1 MKMKKKFA
9 GFLAAICLLGLLSG
23 CGSTS
28 AAGALTAPAD
38 NTATA
43 EFGAADEIM
52 MDSGAGNSAM
62 SQETPDIPA
71 GSERLA
77 NAKLIYTASM
87 EAETTNFDGCAADL
101 DKLVEQLGGYFERT
115 SVNSYDSGYRYA
127 SYTARVPSE
136 QFQAFC
142 NQVGELCHVVYQ
154 DSGVENISETY
165 YDTESRLNTQ
175 RTKLERLQELLT
187 QADKMEDIIAIET
200 AISETELAIEQL
212 SGTLRS
218 YDALVDFSTVH
229 VNLQEVYRLSNTEE
243 PASGFASRLGTAFSS
258 GWKNFVSGAENFAVA
273 LAYGWVG
280 VLILIAVAGTG
291 IAVWRKK
298 RRSLKAKLHA
308 SGTKKKDD
316 KIQ

>member
-1 MKMKKKFA
+1 MKKKFA
-9 GFLAAICLLGLLSG
+9 GFLAAICLLGLLAG
-23 CGSTS
+23 CGGGGASTS
-28 AAGALTAPAD
+28 AAAGESMAA
-38 NTATA
+38 A
-43 EFGAADEIM
+43 EFGIADGGA
-52 MDSGAGNSAM
+52 MDSASSNSAM
-62 SQETPDIPA
+62 PQEPSAIPT

-127 SYTARVPSE
+127 SYTVRVPAE

-154 DSGVENISETY
+154 DSGVENISEAY

-175 RTKLERLQELLT
+175 RTKLGRLQALLA
-187 QADKMEDIIAIET
+187 QADKMEDIITIES

-212 SGTLRS
+212 SGTLRG
-218 YDALVDFSTVH
+218 YDALVDFSTVY
-229 VNLQEVYRLSNTEE
+229 VNLQEVYRLRNTEE

-280 VLILIAVAGTG
+280 VLILITAVAVG
-291 IAVWRKK
+291 IVIWRKK
-298 RRSLKAKLHA
+298 RHGLKEKLQRVMPE
-308 SGTKKKDD
+308 KKDD
-316 KIQ
+316 NPK

>member
-1 MKMKKKFA
+1 MKKKVA
-9 GFLAAICLLGLLSG
+9 GFLAGICLLGLLAG
-23 CGSTS
+23 CGGG
-28 AAGALTAPAD
+28 GAR
-38 NTATA
+38 TATA
-43 EFGAADEIM
+43 AGESMAAAEFGIADGGT
-52 MDSGAGNSAM
+52 MDSASGDSAM
-62 SQETPDIPA
+62 SQESSAIPA
-71 GSERLA
+71 GNERLA

-127 SYTARVPSE
+127 SYTVRVPAE

-154 DSGVENISETY
+154 DSGVENISEAY

-175 RTKLERLQELLT
+175 RTKLERLQALLA
-187 QADKMEDIIAIET
+187 QADKMEDIITIES

-212 SGTLRS
+212 SGALRG
-218 YDALVDFSTVH
+218 YDALVDFSTVY
-229 VNLQEVYRLSNTEE
+229 VNLQEVYRLRNTEE

-280 VLILIAVAGTG
+280 ALVLIAAVAVG
-291 IAVWRKK
+291 IVVWRKK
-298 RRSLKAKLHA
+298 RHGLKEKLR
-308 SGTKKKDD
+308 GVMPEKKDD
-316 KIQ
+316 NPK